1 MVLCE
6 EGVGGAMLLSIAN
19 VLLLCGSE
27 WLFCSAKMQTA
38 FFCFG
43 QESHLTGGEYGD
55 GCRLGRRG
63 AICPGSGGW
72 REVRMRRRAKVKQK
86 ENRGWG
92 RMSGR
97 ALRAARRG

>member
-19 VLLLCGSE
+19 VLFLCGSE

-38 FFCFG
+38 FFLFRA
-43 QESHLTGGEYGD
+43 SIASYGGEYGD

-72 REVRMRRRAKVKQK
+72 RVVRMRRRTKGKQK
-86 ENRGWG
+86 ENRGWEG
-92 RMSGR
+92 
-97 ALRAARRG
+97 